1 MNHKTDYPGH
11 DALYRRKKD
20 SGATGWDDEET
31 WKAWSAE
38 ILEVI
43 ASGVFPGSG
52 KILELGCGAG
62 DVALLFAEKGYQVSG
77 IDIAPSAIAWAR
89 EKALKLGLKADFK
102 VGDVRNL
109 GRWEDGSFDAVIDG
123 HCLHCIIGNDRTE
136 VLKEAYRVLKPGGLF
151 YVSTMCGEPKIEE
164 LRKAFDPVTRFL
176 MFNGLVNRYL
186 GKPGDIIKELEKEG
200 FNILKKEVRVVQDD
214 QDDQDNLLVLANK

>member
-62 DVALLFAEKGYQVSG
+62 DVALLFAERGYQVCG
-77 IDIAPSAIAWAR
+77 IDIAPSAIEWAR

-109 GRWEDGSFDAVIDG
+109 GRWEGGKTG
-123 HCLHCIIGNDRTE
+123 HSMR
-136 VLKEAYRVLKPGGLF
+136 
-151 YVSTMCGEPKIEE
+151 
-164 LRKAFDPVTRFL
+164 
-176 MFNGLVNRYL
+176 
-186 GKPGDIIKELEKEG
+186 
-200 FNILKKEVRVVQDD
+200 
-214 QDDQDNLLVLANK
+214 